1 MFTKFKKK
9 TSLINI
15 YGWQMEKK
23 VKKKKIAMQQAL
35 VAEFKTIYNVK
46 NTTKKWTRNAF
57 YCSN

>member
-1 MFTKFKKK
+1 MVD
-9 TSLINI
+9 
-15 YGWQMEKK
+15 GKK